1 MNKKMFTNQ
10 FLDLMSS
17 FIYEYIKEKAGTKA
31 NIKKG
36 IRTFEIIW
44 LEMLRERRKDD
55 KRKS

>member
-1 MNKKMFTNQ
+1 MNKKMFTDQ

-17 FIYEYIKEKAGTKA
+17 FIYDYIKEKARTKA

-44 LEMLRERRKDD
+44 LEMLRE
-55 KRKS
+55 KR